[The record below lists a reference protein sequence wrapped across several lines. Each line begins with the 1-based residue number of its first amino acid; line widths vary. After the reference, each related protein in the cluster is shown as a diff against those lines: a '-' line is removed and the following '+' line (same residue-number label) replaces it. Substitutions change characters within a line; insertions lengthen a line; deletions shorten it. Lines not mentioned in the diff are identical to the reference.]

1 MSARGRVAADQS
13 GQWTTP
19 THSGYYPVERLEPPR
34 RTGRPAGRG
43 RLSKAARPVKHIRP
57 NPESFLPLS
66 AAAFHVLVALADGEK
81 HGYAI
86 LKDIRRRTADKV
98 QVTAGSRYAVVK
110 RLSDDELIEES
121 EERPDAALD
130 DERRRYYRIT
140 PLGRRVAQAEM
151 RRMEDAL
158 ALART
163 KKLYGRPARAED

>member
-1 MSARGRVAADQS
+1 
-13 GQWTTP
+13 
-19 THSGYYPVERLEPPR
+19 
-34 RTGRPAGRG
+34 
-43 RLSKAARPVKHIRP
+43 VKHIRP
-57 NPESFLPLS
+57 NPEAFLPLS

-86 LKDIRRRTADKV
+86 LKDIRRRTGDKV
-98 QVTAGSRYAVVK
+98 QVTAGSLYAVVK

-163 KKLYGRPARAED
+163 KKLFGRPARAED